1 MHNYKGLNLICD
13 SGGTRT
19 HNQQNRNLPFY
30 PLNYGA
36 VTAKIQ
42 ISAKIQYW
50 LRNTSEFFLFKSSII
65 QNLCFLLLHF
75 E

>member
-1 MHNYKGLNLICD
+1 
-13 SGGTRT
+13 
-19 HNQQNRNLPFY
+19 
-30 PLNYGA
+30 LNYGA